1 MLGNLFNK
9 AKDAASQAAYAATS
23 VANAARG
30 VEEVDWIRHAF
41 PYRYSVSMF
50 ADDSTNLKRPEPPV
64 GTDPAAV
71 QYANQWYAIWESV
84 RDGHMAPVSA
94 IENGDV
100 PGASSALAQWR
111 QQIEAAATETARL
124 GDFNGNRILVA
135 SDDEVHQALEGL
147 VSLVEEYVGQRLN
160 GEVTEDT
167 ATDAIGYVIGV
178 HTTMNDAMQAFY
190 NDPTGAGYRAV
201 EDAAFAPL
209 EAMRQQVNPNAP
221 ELAPIEG
228 ISLHDYV
235 AGAAKMHT
243 GMNADQICQVL
254 GVERPQ
260 WERACKGWMERV
272 QQHPMS
278 VGMQYSTLMSQPHPL
293 LDMATAGGGGAL
305 ADSQASRLNTDR
317 DFYIECAAAMAAAT
331 EAGRVAETYLEQNY
345 RVTTAEVASAG
356 TAWMSDMR
364 NVSSLISLQ
373 QAKQKEIAAKLQ
385 AEIGPGLAD
394 DIQF

>member
-278 VGMQYSTLMSQPHPL
+278 VGMQ
-293 LDMATAGGGGAL
+293 
-305 ADSQASRLNTDR
+305 
-317 DFYIECAAAMAAAT
+317 
-331 EAGRVAETYLEQNY
+331 
-345 RVTTAEVASAG
+345 
-356 TAWMSDMR
+356 
-364 NVSSLISLQ
+364 
-373 QAKQKEIAAKLQ
+373 
-385 AEIGPGLAD
+385 
-394 DIQF
+394 

>member
-1 MLGNLFNK
+1 MLGNFFNK
-9 AKDAASQAAYAATS
+9 AKDAASQVAGAATS
-23 VANAARG
+23 AANAVRG

-41 PYRYSVSMF
+41 PYNYTVSMF
-50 ADDSTNLKRPEPPV
+50 PEDSINLRRPEPPL
-64 GTDPAAV
+64 GMDPAAV
-71 QYANQWYAIWESV
+71 QYANQWYSIWESV
-84 RDGHMAPVSA
+84 RDGHMGPVSA

-100 PGASSALAQWR
+100 PGASMALAQWR
-111 QQIEAAATETARL
+111 QQIQAAATESARL
-124 GDFNGNRILVA
+124 GDFNGNRTLVLGDNDMHE
-135 SDDEVHQALEGL
+135 SLEAM
-147 VSLVEEYVGQRLN
+147 VALVEEYIGERLN
-160 GEVTEDT
+160 GEATEDT
-167 ATDAIGYVIGV
+167 ATDAIGYVISV
-178 HTTMNDAMQAFY
+178 HTAMNNALGAFY
-190 NDPTGAGYRAV
+190 ADPSGAAARAA

-209 EAMRQQVNPNAP
+209 EAMRQQVDPNAP

-235 AGAAKMHT
+235 AGAAKMQA
-243 GMNADQICQVL
+243 GMNSDQICQAL

-260 WERACKGWMERV
+260 WDRACTQWMQRI
-272 QQHPMS
+272 QQYPMS
-278 VGMQYSTLMSQPHPL
+278 VGMQYGTLMGQPHPV

-305 ADSQASRLNTDR
+305 SGSQAARLNTDR

-364 NVSSLISLQ
+364 NASSLITLQ
-373 QAKQKEIAAKLQ
+373 QAKQQEIAATLR
-385 AEIGPGLAD
+385 AETGPGLAD

>member
-1 MLGNLFNK
+1 
-9 AKDAASQAAYAATS
+9 
-23 VANAARG
+23 
-30 VEEVDWIRHAF
+30 
-41 PYRYSVSMF
+41 MF

-293 LDMATAGGGGAL
+293 LAVDL
-305 ADSQASRLNTDR
+305 S
-317 DFYIECAAAMAAAT
+317 
-331 EAGRVAETYLEQNY
+331 
-345 RVTTAEVASAG
+345 EVAPGVEGVAG
-356 TAWMSDMR
+356 HRDVLDGR
-364 NVSSLISLQ
+364 
-373 QAKQKEIAAKLQ
+373 
-385 AEIGPGLAD
+385 AEHGAEGGDEGSVPLRDVEGGQPAVPLVVDLVELSGDVEGLAVLGDGQTPARTVEVGSEVLDELPTVDVVGQDVGARNLLLPLGYLGGTGGLEVAD
-394 DIQF
+394 DVDHVADDELPPGDAVDLCRR

>member
-1 MLGNLFNK
+1 VLGNLFNK

-50 ADDSTNLKRPEPPV
+50 ADDSPNLKRPEPPV

-293 LDMATAGGGGAL
+293 LAVDLSEVAPGVEGVAGHHGARVLRDDGDGVGPRQAEQRGGPGRRHGRGAVAPRGGAGQVHRHEL
-305 ADSQASRLNTDR
+305 AL
-317 DFYIECAAAMAAAT
+317 
-331 EAGRVAETYLEQNY
+331 AGRGVPA
-345 RVTTAEVASAG
+345 R
-356 TAWMSDMR
+356 
-364 NVSSLISLQ
+364 
-373 QAKQKEIAAKLQ
+373 
-385 AEIGPGLAD
+385 
-394 DIQF
+394 